1 MASQMARKI
10 LLADDDAAVRDGI
23 SRLLR
28 FEGYET
34 VLAGDGRVAL
44 DLVGA
49 PESEPDLVLMDVE
62 MPGLDGL
69 AATRRIRA
77 SGSTVPILMITGRNA
92 VGDRIVA
99 LDNGADGY
107 LAKPFAAEEL
117 LARVRALLRRSP
129 RREAGPAG
137 AEPGGDRVLGY
148 EDVSMDLRTRTVHRG
163 DRAVDLTKT
172 EYALLELLLRHPGR
186 VLGRERILRDVWGYD
201 FAPASN
207 TLDVY
212 IMYLRRKLESRGEPR
227 LVHTVRGMGY
237 TLRTAPTT

>member
-1 MASQMARKI
+1 MASQLARKI

-23 SRLLR
+23 GRLLR

-34 VLAGDGRVAL
+34 LLAGDGRVAL
-44 DLVGA
+44 DLLGA
-49 PESEPDLVLMDVE
+49 PECEPDLVLMDVE

-107 LAKPFAAEEL
+107 LAKPFAPEEL

-129 RREAGPAG
+129 RRETVAAL
-137 AEPGGDRVLGY
+137 AGDRFLGH

-172 EYALLELLLRHPGR
+172 EYALLEFLLRHPGR
-186 VLGRERILRDVWGYD
+186 VLSRERILRDVWG
-201 FAPASN
+201 FEFEPASN

-227 LVHTVRGMGY
+227 LIHTVRGTGY
-237 TLRTAPTT
+237 TLRPAPTT